1 MALGGKVN
9 RRTKTNRLRF
19 LQDARGAGQKRLA
32 VRRQLRLPLH
42 AIKEPLSKFLL
53 DLLNLPAQG
62 GLRDVALPGG
72 SREVSSPGH
81 RHDISE
87 LMHFHRQCL

>member
-1 MALGGKVN
+1 
-9 RRTKTNRLRF
+9 
-19 LQDARGAGQKRLA
+19 
-32 VRRQLRLPLH
+32 
-42 AIKEPLSKFLL
+42 
-53 DLLNLPAQG
+53 
-62 GLRDVALPGG
+62 VALPGG